1 MMAEKEE
8 KDGRAI
14 REAFSREV
22 DEEAKRIQHARRT
35 KNESLWFGL
44 GTMGI
49 VGWSIAVPTLLGI
62 LIGIWLDANW
72 PAPFSWTL
80 TLMIGG
86 LLIGCLGAWQ
96 WVSQEAKKIEERDEE
111 EQPDE

>member
-1 MMAEKEE
+1 MAEEE
-8 KDGRAI
+8 KDGRAVQ
-14 REAFSREV
+14 EAFSKEV
-22 DEEAKRIQHARRT
+22 GEEAKRMEHARRA
-35 KNESLWFGL
+35 KDEGLWFGL

-80 TLMIGG
+80 TLLVGG
-86 LLIGCLGAWQ
+86 LMVGCLEAWQ
-96 WVSQEAKKIEERDEE
+96 WVSQAAKKIEQRDEE